1 MELSRDCALPESRRE
16 RKGTD
21 KRFAMRA
28 AALGSLSRAL
38 LKTSSAPGT
47 GQSFNRSQRRPRA
60 PLQPNQC
67 ACCQAFGYWK
77 NECPKARKE
86 EEAPTVVGLAGLEIK
101 SGCRGSEISGP
112 QEPMV
117 TLKVG
122 DQTIDFMVDTGAEL
136 LAITKPVAPLSR
148 KTTAVTGVSGEDMIK
163 SFCQARKCQMG
174 GHQVTHA
181 FLYIPE
187 CSTLVG
193 KRLALQT
200 RSTSDFLL

>member
-1 MELSRDCALPESRRE
+1 
-16 RKGTD
+16 
-21 KRFAMRA
+21 
-28 AALGSLSRAL
+28 
-38 LKTSSAPGT
+38 
-47 GQSFNRSQRRPRA
+47 
-60 PLQPNQC
+60 
-67 ACCQAFGYWK
+67 
-77 NECPKARKE
+77 
-86 EEAPTVVGLAGLEIK
+86 
-101 SGCRGSEISGP
+101 
-112 QEPMV
+112 MV

-148 KTTAVTGVSGEDMIK
+148 KTTAVTGVSGEEMIK
-163 SFCQARKCQMG
+163 SFCQPRKCQMG

-200 RSTSDFLL
+200 RSTSDFLP